1 MTTDKFIYVP
11 TGELWPAV
19 QVDARIKPIF
29 IPGRPKPIPAS
40 AWLRRHRPVEQITW
54 APGRPREI
62 RDMLVDTGGFIAWPG
77 ATLYNC
83 YRPPELLSG
92 DPTKAERWLE
102 LVRLN
107 CQENADHVVAWMA
120 HRVQHPEVK
129 INHGITLGGAQGCGK
144 DTIFKPLEYA
154 VGPWNCPNISP
165 TNMFD
170 RFQGFL
176 KSVVL
181 RINEARDLGEI
192 SRYGL
197 YDHLKPLLAAPPDV
211 LRVEE
216 KYVPAFYII
225 NVVAVAFTTNYSSNG
240 FYLPADDRRHYVVHS
255 DVDPASLGLDYFNE
269 LHAWLDAEGNRHIA
283 SYLASL
289 DLSKFNPKA
298 PPQKTAAFWDIVT
311 ANRTGSGENYVVDA
325 LDRLAKK
332 TKNGKWPDVVTGS
345 QLSACAPDEA
355 YTFFRKN
362 GRQVPPLMKAVGYEQ
377 IPNPGTKKDDGRWR
391 VGGHRETIYGRREL
405 SEEQRQRKARKFIK
419 EAATPTGNV
428 VAFGK
433 MG

>member
-1 MTTDKFIYVP
+1 
-11 TGELWPAV
+11 
-19 QVDARIKPIF
+19 
-29 IPGRPKPIPAS
+29 
-40 AWLRRHRPVEQITW
+40 
-54 APGRPREI
+54 
-62 RDMLVDTGGFIAWPG
+62 MLVDTGGFIAWPG

-92 DPTKAERWLE
+92 NPTKAERWLE

-107 CQENADHVVAWMA
+107 PQENADHVVAWMA

-170 RFQGFL
+170 RFQGYL

-181 RINEARDLGEI
+181 QINEARDLGEI
-192 SRYGL
+192 SRSGL

-255 DVDPASLGLDYFNE
+255 DVDPGVARVGLLQRIARLARCRGQPPHCELLGKSRPVEAQPQGAAAKDGGVLGHRDGEPHRQWRDY
-269 LHAWLDAEGNRHIA
+269 I
-283 SYLASL
+283 
-289 DLSKFNPKA
+289 
-298 PPQKTAAFWDIVT
+298 I
-311 ANRTGSGENYVVDA
+311 DA

-362 GRQVPPLMKAVGYEQ
+362 GRQF
-377 IPNPGTKKDDGRWR
+377 R
-391 VGGHRETIYGRREL
+391 
-405 SEEQRQRKARKFIK
+405 
-419 EAATPTGNV
+419 
-428 VAFGK
+428 
-433 MG
+433 